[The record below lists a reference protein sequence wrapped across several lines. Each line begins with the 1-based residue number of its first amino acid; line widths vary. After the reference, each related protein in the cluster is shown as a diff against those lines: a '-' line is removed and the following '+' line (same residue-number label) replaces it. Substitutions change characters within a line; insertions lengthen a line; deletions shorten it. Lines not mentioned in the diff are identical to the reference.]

1 MKQVEHTKMLPPII
15 VDAHE
20 DIAFSTVM
28 LHRDFLQDLAT
39 LRSSDHLRDKEG
51 TPTVCLPELIR
62 GNVRVVFATIWVVPS
77 GNEFTD
83 SSICYKT
90 AEEAH
95 AQAMDE
101 LEYYRKL
108 ERAGYISIIETR
120 SQLEEHLESDSKKV
134 GFVLLMEGADP
145 IRSPAETKEWFQR
158 GIRIV
163 GPAWRKTRYAHGTG
177 EPGALC
183 AEGRELVKEMESIG
197 MILDISHLAEQSFFE
212 ALDLFHGTVL
222 ASHAN
227 SRIYVPTDRQLSDEM
242 IREIIAR
249 DGVIGTVVY
258 NTFLDSGWV
267 ERGRKKS
274 EVTLATVIKH
284 MQHVC
289 DLAGDKLHTG
299 IGSDFDGGFGLE
311 AIPAEMDSI
320 ADLQKLGPALVQRG
334 FTERDASNILGGNW
348 LELLRKA
355 LP

>member
-1 MKQVEHTKMLPPII
+1 MEQIEHAKMLPPII

-20 DIAFSTVM
+20 DIAFNAVM
-28 LHRDFLQDLAT
+28 LHRDFLQDLSI
-39 LRSSDHLRDKEG
+39 LRSSNQLKDKEG
-51 TPTVCLPELIR
+51 TPTVCLPELIK
-62 GNVRVVFATIWVVPS
+62 GNVRVVFATVWVAPC

-83 SSICYKT
+83 TSICYKT

-95 AQAMDE
+95 ARAMDE

-134 GFVLLMEGADP
+134 GIVLLMEGADP
-145 IRSPAETKEWFQR
+145 ISSPAETKEWFQL

-177 EPGALC
+177 EPGTLS
-183 AEGRELVKEMESIG
+183 AEGRELVEEMDSHGI
-197 MILDISHLAEQSFFE
+197 ILDTSHLAEQSFFE
-212 ALDLFHGTVL
+212 ALDLFHGTVI

-227 SRIYVPTDRQLSDEM
+227 CRIYVPTDRQLSDEM
-242 IREIIAR
+242 IKKIVAR

-267 ERGRKKS
+267 ERGKKKS

-289 DLAGDKLHTG
+289 DLAGNKLHAG

-311 AIPAEMDSI
+311 AIPAEMDTI
-320 ADLQKLGPALVQRG
+320 ADLQKLGPALVQSG

-348 LELLRKA
+348 LELLRRS